1 MERSGKFRRDV
12 GSCRSPRNRDKTN
25 VMKRITSKSSKLH
38 PPQSPRLHF
47 QIPPPPQSVISTSI
61 PRRPNSEFSTSR
73 LGSTR
78 DALFEDLRLH
88 QPIPIMH
95 HQGILPG
102 RNDSLVSPLHQL
114 VLVRL
119 HGVVERLSGREVALE
134 GAAEGAGV
142 VDGVVETLAAICT
155 GGRGGV
161 RELLISRYQQ
171 ENKTKLGISKGAKA
185 STEKQK

>member
-155 GGRGGV
+155 GGGGV
-161 RELLISRYQQ
+161 S
-171 ENKTKLGISKGAKA
+171 
-185 STEKQK
+185 

>member
-1 MERSGKFRRDV
+1 
-12 GSCRSPRNRDKTN
+12 
-25 VMKRITSKSSKLH
+25 
-38 PPQSPRLHF
+38 
-47 QIPPPPQSVISTSI
+47 
-61 PRRPNSEFSTSR
+61 
-73 LGSTR
+73 
-78 DALFEDLRLH
+78 
-88 QPIPIMH
+88 MH

-119 HGVVERLSGREVALE
+119 HGVFERLSGREVAPE

-142 VDGVVETLAAICT
+142 VDGVVEPLAAICT

-161 RELLISRYQQ
+161 RELLVSRYQQ